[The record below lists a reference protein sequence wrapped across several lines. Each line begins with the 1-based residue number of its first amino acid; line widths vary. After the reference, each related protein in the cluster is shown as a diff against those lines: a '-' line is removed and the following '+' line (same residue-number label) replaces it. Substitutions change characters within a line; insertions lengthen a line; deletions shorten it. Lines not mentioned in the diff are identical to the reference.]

1 LILAGPWP
9 WQECY
14 AAVHIYPL
22 SFETTLHRSSLDT
35 ITSPADSPPAARRI
49 ASTSLAGF
57 SSTERFNNQ
66 AEIIYF
72 YENLFKKTWHNSP
85 TLQIAI
91 ARKRQKDAEHFTA
104 VAKRLAPAI
113 TGELSRVHKINLE
126 NEEES
131 TDTEASVVDSTT
143 EEEKLYLD
151 GTDHSDWNLSMRMP
165 LYNRATS
172 LRMTEAGLNVA
183 VASNQLTISTQELD
197 IQLRETLVKFLVAS
211 YRLLNLTNS
220 VNLAKEHVGR
230 INRGFELRDQTK
242 LQLLQAQANLQEL
255 EARRDLYSQNRDS
268 ALLDLLNLIGLSGD
282 DPTLT
287 ELQQFTATEQQ
298 TADCINALAAL
309 ENAYRNVQ
317 GYVEN
322 TTDKDLTDCFE
333 QNSLRYKNI
342 KLTHQLAQTQAKQ
355 YTQDNWPE
363 LAIKGDYGRK
373 EDTSFS
379 DLDGEGSLAVVLSI
393 PLFSGGTLY
402 SDNRTKT
409 MAEQVARI
417 AQADT
422 LRRTIHL
429 ITNYRSLIQS
439 LRKVHATQQTQLEQ
453 QQEIV
458 RLSLKSY
465 DIKQTSMQD
474 LLTATNRLIDA
485 KNALMETTATLS
497 TLYRKFAWEI
507 GKPFPMPSPPAEI
520 IGERLESGGLQRS
533 SASCRQQAPL

>member
-1 LILAGPWP
+1 MRLGLTILLPVAGLILAGPGSWL
-9 WQECY
+9 QCS

-22 SFETTLHRSSLDT
+22 SFETTLHSSSVDA
-35 ITSPADSPPAARRI
+35 ITFPEDLPPSFRRI
-49 ASTSLAGF
+49 ATTSLTEF
-57 SSTERFNNQ
+57 SSIEKYNKQ

-72 YENLFKKTWHNSP
+72 YENLFEKTWHNSP
-85 TLQIAI
+85 ELQIAK
-91 ARKRQKDAEHFTA
+91 ARKRQKEAERFTA

-113 TGELSRVHKINLE
+113 TGELARVHTINV
-126 NEEES
+126 EEES
-131 TDTEASVVDSTT
+131 TDAEANAVDSTT
-143 EEEKLYLD
+143 DEENLYLGD
-151 GTDHSDWNLSMRMP
+151 TDYSDWNLSMRMP

-183 VASNQLTISTQELD
+183 VANNQLAIATQELD

-220 VNLAKEHVGR
+220 VNLAQEHVGR
-230 INRGFELRDQTK
+230 ISRGFELRDQTK

-255 EARRDLYSQNRDS
+255 ETRRDLSAQHRDS

-282 DPTLT
+282 DPILT
-287 ELQQFTATEQQ
+287 ELQKFTATEQQ

-309 ENAYRNVQ
+309 ESAYRQVQ
-317 GYVEN
+317 VYVEN
-322 TTDKDLTDCFE
+322 TNDKDLMDCFE
-333 QNSLRYKNI
+333 QNSLLYKNI
-342 KLTHQLAQTQAKQ
+342 ELTLQLAQAQAKQ
-355 YTQDNWPE
+355 HTQDNWPE
-363 LAIKGDYGRK
+363 LAIKGDYSRK
-373 EDTSFS
+373 EDSGFS
-379 DLDGEGSLAVVLSI
+379 DFDGDGSLAVVLSI

-402 SDNRTKT
+402 SDNRTKA
-409 MAEQVARI
+409 MAEQIARI
-417 AQADT
+417 TQGDT

-485 KNALMETTATLS
+485 KNALMETTATLG

-507 GKPFPMPSPPAEI
+507 GKPFPAT
-520 IGERLESGGLQRS
+520 S
-533 SASCRQQAPL
+533 SCGND